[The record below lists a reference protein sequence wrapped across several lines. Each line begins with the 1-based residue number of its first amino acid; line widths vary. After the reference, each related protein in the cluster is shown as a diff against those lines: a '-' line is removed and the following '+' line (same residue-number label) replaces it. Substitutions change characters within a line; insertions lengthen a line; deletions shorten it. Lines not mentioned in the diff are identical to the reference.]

1 MQQPVRRDPQ
11 ALLKTA
17 FSLPGGPCTRVKP
30 TCQEA
35 SLLNYLMLFL
45 ACMFLSVPTV
55 VLMPPRLLSQLARPR
70 SRWQGAELW
79 HSSARSRQDK
89 SLTSELKCG
98 QRLRAI
104 KSILLQIVQMGKL
117 LKEARVL
124 AGEIRFWRVL
134 PLQATEAAAGEGLGL
149 LGKTCV
155 LKTVFWMMKE

>member
-1 MQQPVRRDPQ
+1 MQRDPQ

-45 ACMFLSVPTV
+45 VCMFLSVPTV
-55 VLMPPRLLSQLARPR
+55 VLMPPQLLSQLARPR

-89 SLTSELKCG
+89 PLTSELKCG

-104 KSILLQIVQMGKL
+104 KSVLLQIVQMGKL

-124 AGEIRFWRVL
+124 AGEIRFWRCHWVL

-149 LGKTCV
+149 LGKTYL
-155 LKTVFWMMKE
+155 LKTVFWVMKE